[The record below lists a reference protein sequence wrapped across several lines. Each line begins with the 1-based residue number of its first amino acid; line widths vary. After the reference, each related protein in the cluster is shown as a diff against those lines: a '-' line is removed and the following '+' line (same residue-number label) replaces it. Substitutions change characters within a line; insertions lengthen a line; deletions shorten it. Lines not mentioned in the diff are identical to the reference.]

1 MPPVNRSP
9 RTHVYVDGFNLYYR
23 ALRGTPYRWLDLSAL
38 CRALLSKNDVRSVA
52 YFTARVS
59 NRPGDPGQATRQ
71 QMYLRA
77 LATDPLVTV
86 EFGQFLTNRV
96 RAYLVNPPVRGA
108 RTVEVWRTSEKGSD
122 VNLATRMLIDA
133 YRKRC
138 EVVVL
143 ISNDSDLAGPL
154 RVVRDEL
161 GLRVGVLDPSP
172 RANKTLHAASTFYKH
187 IRAGALASSQFPL
200 AMEDS
205 QGKFTKPR
213 GW

>member
-1 MPPVNRSP
+1 MSRLP

-38 CRALLSKNDVRSVA
+38 CRSLLPNNDIRSIA

-77 LATDPLVTV
+77 LATDPLVHV
-86 EFGQFLTNRV
+86 EFGQFLTNKV
-96 RAYLVNPPVRGA
+96 RAYLVNPAARGP

-122 VNLATRMLIDA
+122 VNLATRMLTDA

-138 EVVVL
+138 EVAVL
-143 ISNDSDLAGPL
+143 VSNDSDLAGPL
-154 RVVRDEL
+154 RTVRDEL
-161 GLRVGVLDPSP
+161 GLRVGVLDPSA

-187 IRAGALASSQFPL
+187 IRAGALASSQFPDAL
-200 AMEDS
+200 TDS
-205 QGKFTKPR
+205 KGRFSKPAR
-213 GW
+213 W

>member
-1 MPPVNRSP
+1 MNRPP

-23 ALRGTPYRWLDLSAL
+23 ALRGTPYRWLDLSAV
-38 CRALLSKNDVRSVA
+38 CKVLLPNNDIRSIG

-77 LATDPLVTV
+77 LATDPLIHV
-86 EFGQFLTNRV
+86 EFGQFLTNKI
-96 RAYLVNPPVRGA
+96 RAHLVNPPLRGPK
-108 RTVEVWRTSEKGSD
+108 TVEVWRTSEKGSD
-122 VNLATRMLIDA
+122 VNLATRLLIDA

-138 EVVVL
+138 EVAVL
-143 ISNDSDLAGPL
+143 VSNDSDLAGPL
-154 RVVRDEL
+154 RTVRDEL

-187 IRAGALASSQFPL
+187 IRTGALASNQFATTL
-200 AMEDS
+200 RDS
-205 QGKFTKPR
+205 RGQFSKPSR
-213 GW
+213 W

>member
-1 MPPVNRSP
+1 M
-9 RTHVYVDGFNLYYR
+9 YVDGFNLYYR
-23 ALRGTPYRWLDLSAL
+23 ALRGTRYRWLDLAAL
-38 CRALLSKNDVRSVA
+38 CRALLPNNDVRSIG

-71 QMYLRA
+71 QIYLRA
-77 LATDPLVTV
+77 LATDPLIHI
-86 EFGQFLTNRV
+86 EFGQFLTNKV
-96 RAYLVNPPVRGA
+96 RAYLVNPPARSP

-161 GLRVGVLDPSP
+161 GLRVGVLDPSA

-187 IRAGALASSQFPL
+187 IRAGALAASQFPQE
-200 AMEDS
+200 MEDA
-205 QGKFTKPR
+205 QGRFTKPPD
-213 GW
+213 W